1 MFLDKIII
9 LTILLIFINSIWL
22 YFFDNVSKLFNIY
35 DFPDYKRKNSQKTS
49 ASFRWGNYFS
59 LTF

>member
-22 YFFDNVSKLFNIY
+22 YFDNVSKLFNIY
-35 DFPDYKRKNSQKTS
+35 DFPDYKRKIHKTS

-59 LTF
+59 